1 MFDDTEIL
9 VTLEEQVDPRH
20 TALVIVDVQNDFV
33 HPEGHIAKA
42 APEFWRD
49 MTLIPAMLENIERFL
64 ETARRFGVMA
74 VFVQM
79 IGDAKYQSPS
89 WIAHQ
94 RRRNGGAPRDG
105 GSCLEGTWGA
115 DFYGNIRPD
124 GRDREVVVVKHR
136 YSAFWGTRLEQVLHS
151 NGIKTL
157 LMTGD
162 ATNGCVESTTRDGF
176 CADFYV
182 VTVADCCGDFDQQ
195 RHEFSLR
202 KMDQAYGYVVDSPEI
217 AGVWERSA
225 VAAAR

>member
-1 MFDDTEIL
+1 MFDENQIL

-33 HPEGHIAKA
+33 HPEGHIAKV
-42 APEFWRD
+42 APQYWSD

-64 ETARRFGVMA
+64 ETSRRFGVLT

-79 IGDAKYQSPS
+79 IGDAKYQSAP
-89 WIAHQ
+89 WVAHQ
-94 RRRNGGAPRDG
+94 RRRSGGESRGG

-115 DFYGNIRPD
+115 DFYGDIRPD
-124 GRDREVVVVKHR
+124 GRDREIVVVKHR

-182 VTVADCCGDFDQQ
+182 VTVGDCCGDFDLQ
-195 RHEFSLR
+195 RHELSLR
-202 KMDQAYGYVVDSPEI
+202 KMDQAYGYVVDSSEV

-225 VAAAR
+225 VAAR